1 MHPNVE
7 MSHDLRVRWSK
18 LIEIQD
24 NSRLLLHNRLFTN
37 WFSSRQKLLTQ
48 GESVVTHRIASKR
61 IVLEVTG
68 VQPQLKGRRL
78 RSSNR
83 RLLIASMFTIPLV
96 LFAAN
101 GLDKNQKVESK
112 GTAIAGTTFCGSLKS
127 QTPFEVEDFSD
138 FDFAGWN
145 VRTLDEPTLIGAVGS
160 IAFEAKC
167 EDQISAGVVT
177 FSKTETD
184 YTILRLA
191 TD

>member
-24 NSRLLLHNRLFTN
+24 NSRLLRHNRLCTN

-48 GESVVTHRIASKR
+48 GESVVIHRIASKR

-68 VQPQLKGRRL
+68 AQPRLKSWCSHARA
-78 RSSNR
+78 
-83 RLLIASMFTIPLV
+83 LIIVAIIAIPLV

-101 GLDKNQKVESK
+101 GLVKSQKVESK
-112 GTAIAGTTFCGSLKS
+112 GTAIADTTFCGPLKG

-138 FDFAGWN
+138 FDFEGWN

-160 IAFEAKC
+160 ISFEAKC

-177 FSKTETD
+177 FSKTATN
-184 YTILRLA
+184 YVILRMT

>member
-24 NSRLLLHNRLFTN
+24 NSRLLLHNRLCTN
-37 WFSSRQKLLTQ
+37 WFSSRQKLLAQ
-48 GESVVTHRIASKR
+48 GESVVIHRIASKR

-68 VQPQLKGRRL
+68 VQPQLKSR
-78 RSSNR
+78 RSSAR
-83 RLLIASMFTIPLV
+83 ALIIAAIIAIPGV
-96 LFAAN
+96 LFAAS
-101 GLDKNQKVESK
+101 GLVKNQKVESK
-112 GTAIAGTTFCGSLKS
+112 GTVLAETTFCGPLKG
-127 QTPFEVEDFSD
+127 QAPFEVEDFSH
-138 FDFAGWN
+138 FHFAGWN

-177 FSKTETD
+177 FSKTATN
-184 YTILRLA
+184 YVILRMT

>member
-1 MHPNVE
+1 MHPNVG

-48 GESVVTHRIASKR
+48 GESVVIHRIASKR

-68 VQPQLKGRRL
+68 VQPQLKSRCSR
-78 RSSNR
+78 NCA
-83 RLLIASMFTIPLV
+83 LIIVATIAIPLV
-96 LFAAN
+96 LFAAS
-101 GLDKNQKVESK
+101 GLVKNQKVESK
-112 GTAIAGTTFCGSLKS
+112 GTAIADTIFCGPLQSK
-127 QTPFEVEDFSD
+127 TPFEVEDFSH
-138 FDFAGWN
+138 FNFAGWN

-177 FSKTETD
+177 FSKTET
-184 YTILRLA
+184 YYVILRMT

>member
-1 MHPNVE
+1 MHPNLE

-24 NSRLLLHNRLFTN
+24 NSRLLLHNRLCTN
-37 WFSSRQKLLTQ
+37 WFSSRQKLLAQ
-48 GESVVTHRIASKR
+48 GESVVIHRIASKR

-68 VQPQLKGRRL
+68 VQPQLKSRRY
-78 RSSNR
+78 RNR
-83 RLLIASMFTIPLV
+83 ALKIAAIFAIPLV

-101 GLDKNQKVESK
+101 GLVKNQKVESK
-112 GTAIAGTTFCGSLKS
+112 GTVLAETSFCGPLKG
-127 QTPFEVEDFSD
+127 QAPFEVEDFSH
-138 FDFAGWN
+138 FEFAGWN

-177 FSKTETD
+177 FSKTATN
-184 YTILRLA
+184 YVILRMT